1 MKKTIFAMI
10 MMLAA
15 AVSASAMSYEQARER
30 ALFLTDKM
38 AYELDLTEEQYE
50 AAYEVNLDYLMGI
63 TTADECFGTYWTQR
77 NLDLSYILLD
87 WQYRSFCSID
97 YFYRPLFWDAGVWHF
112 AIYSYY
118 PTRTFFYFGRP
129 AFVMTYYG
137 GHSWRVNGGRSW
149 YHGRSWVHHGG
160 MRGGYDRGG
169 YRNMHHGWRPGD
181 GGNRGIRHGN
191 GITTNGSRRDH
202 NGGSYGSNGGNNRNH
217 GNNSG
222 SHGGYGGNNSN
233 NDNNSG
239 SHGNGVTTGGNRRDH
254 GNGVTTGG
262 SRREHG
268 NGSPATG
275 TRFNRPGSQISSH
288 ESSTRSTVS
297 RPSEASRQHN
307 YTPQHSFSGNRSG
320 GSFSGGQRGGS
331 FSGGHSGSFSGGH
344 SGGFSGG
351 HGSRGGGGR
360 SAGRR

>member
-1 MKKTIFAMI
+1 MKKTIFAIII
-10 MMLAA
+10 MLTA

-50 AAYEVNLDYLMGI
+50 AAYEVNLDYLMGV
-63 TTADECFGTYWTQR
+63 TTADECFGAYWTQR

-87 WQYRSFCSID
+87 WQYRSFCSLD
-97 YFYRPLFWDAGVWHF
+97 YFYRPLFWDAGAWHF

-129 AFVMTYYG
+129 GFVMTYYG

-169 YRNMHHGWRPGD
+169 YRNISHGWRPGD
-181 GGNRGIRHGN
+181 GGNRGIHHGN

-202 NGGSYGSNGGNNRNH
+202 GNTNGNRNGNGYNGNGSHNNGNGYNGGTNGGRRE
-217 GNNSG
+217 
-222 SHGGYGGNNSN
+222 
-233 NDNNSG
+233 
-239 SHGNGVTTGGNRRDH
+239 HGNGVSTS
-254 GNGVTTGG
+254 G

-268 NGSPATG
+268 NSASSEAGRRANRGGSM
-275 TRFNRPGSQISSH
+275 SSH
-288 ESSTRSTVS
+288 ESSTRSTVQRVPES
-297 RPSEASRQHN
+297 ARQQS
-307 YTPQHSFSGNRSG
+307 YTPQRSFSGSSSHSGSSFSGTRSSGSSFSGGHGGGHSG
-320 GSFSGGQRGGS
+320 GSFSGGH
-331 FSGGHSGSFSGGH
+331 GGHG
-344 SGGFSGG
+344 GG
-351 HGSRGGGGR
+351 HGSYGGGGR
-360 SAGRR
+360 STGRR